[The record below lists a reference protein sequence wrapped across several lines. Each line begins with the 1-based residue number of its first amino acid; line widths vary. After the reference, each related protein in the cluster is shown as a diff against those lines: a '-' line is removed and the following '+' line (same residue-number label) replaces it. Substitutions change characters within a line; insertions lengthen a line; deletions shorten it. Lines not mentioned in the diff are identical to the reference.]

1 MSEDIPGWRIG
12 SRKESTAI
20 MAPKES
26 TAACLSTTDIE
37 STLQAL
43 SDVGWARL
51 RKIARSLAHLYQI
64 EAEDLLHEACCRAL
78 DGRRRCPSNVNLFKF
93 LGEAMRS
100 IASDASKAV
109 KRHPELRLVSDSD
122 DDENAYD
129 PPDEQLN
136 TEEKII
142 IEQEVT
148 RKKQAILNLFE
159 DDPVAHIMVDGIME
173 GMEGEELRAFTEL
186 DKTAFASKRRLIKR
200 RIEKAFPE
208 GRMP

>member
-1 MSEDIPGWRIG
+1 MALN
-12 SRKESTAI
+12 ESTVT
-20 MAPKES
+20 PLS
-26 TAACLSTTDIE
+26 TADIDAA
-37 STLQAL
+37 LRAL

-51 RKIARSLAHLYQI
+51 RKITRSLAHLYQI

-78 DGRRRCPSNVNLFKF
+78 DGRRRCPSNVDLFKF

-100 IASDASKAV
+100 IASDTLKAV
-109 KRHPELRLVSDSD
+109 NRRPELRLVSDS

-142 IEQEVT
+142 REQEVT

>member
-1 MSEDIPGWRIG
+1 MTLNESAVTQL
-12 SRKESTAI
+12 STADI
-20 MAPKES
+20 D
-26 TAACLSTTDIE
+26 TALR
-37 STLQAL
+37 AL
-43 SDVGWARL
+43 SHVGWARL
-51 RKIARSLAHLYQI
+51 RKIARSLAHLYQT

-78 DGRRRCPSNVNLFKF
+78 DGRRRCPSNVDLFKF

-100 IASDASKAV
+100 IASDTLKAV
-109 KRHPELRLVSDSD
+109 NRRPELRLVSDSD

-129 PPDEQLN
+129 PPDEKLN

-142 IEQEVT
+142 REQEVT

-159 DDPVAHIMVDGIME
+159 DDPVAHIMVDGMME

-186 DKTAFASKRRLIKR
+186 DKTAFASKRRLIRR

>member
-1 MSEDIPGWRIG
+1 MALNESAVTPL
-12 SRKESTAI
+12 STADI
-20 MAPKES
+20 D
-26 TAACLSTTDIE
+26 AALR
-37 STLQAL
+37 AL

-78 DGRRRCPSNVNLFKF
+78 DGRRRCPNNVDLFKF

-100 IASDASKAV
+100 IASDTLKAV
-109 KRHPELRLVSDSD
+109 NRRPELRLVSDSD

-142 IEQEVT
+142 REQEVT

-173 GMEGEELRAFTEL
+173 GMEGGELRAFTEL

>member
-1 MSEDIPGWRIG
+1 
-12 SRKESTAI
+12 

-51 RKIARSLAHLYQI
+51 RKIARPLAHLYQI

-78 DGRRRCPSNVNLFKF
+78 DGRRRCPSNVDLFKF

-100 IASDASKAV
+100 IASDALKAV

-136 TEEKII
+136 SEEKII
-142 IEQEVT
+142 REQEVT
-148 RKKQAILNLFE
+148 RKKQAILNLF
-159 DDPVAHIMVDGIME
+159 
-173 GMEGEELRAFTEL
+173 
-186 DKTAFASKRRLIKR
+186 
-200 RIEKAFPE
+200 
-208 GRMP
+208 

>member
-1 MSEDIPGWRIG
+1 
-12 SRKESTAI
+12 